1 MAFCSLEFLLAPT
14 CLITPLRMRSP
25 SEMTF
30 HLRRD
35 MLCQGVND
43 WTKKIMTQ
51 GSFAYWT
58 HKSFFLRRWFG
69 TQKDSETLRS
79 SKNDRSIQDYFSTSH
94 ASHLYEPRSRPK
106 PKAVRLK
113 NAPIGHQPSAL
124 AALSISNV
132 ALVGLSPIARFLRC
146 TLNRGVR

>member
-1 MAFCSLEFLLAPT
+1 MTGQYKTTSRLATHLIYTSLGADL
-14 CLITPLRMRSP
+14 
-25 SEMTF
+25 
-30 HLRRD
+30 
-35 MLCQGVND
+35 
-43 WTKKIMTQ
+43 
-51 GSFAYWT
+51 
-58 HKSFFLRRWFG
+58 
-69 TQKDSETLRS
+69 
-79 SKNDRSIQDYFSTSH
+79 
-94 ASHLYEPRSRPK
+94 K